1 MSTDRVRLRRGPAGA
16 ALDVLLT
23 DAAVGNPASRAL
35 RQPRVLAG
43 LAAKV
48 ATHPDRLA
56 CRAEGPD
63 R

>member
-1 MSTDRVRLRRGPAGA
+1 MSTDRVPLRRGPAGA

-48 ATHPDRLA
+48 ATHPDRLVR
-56 CRAEGPD
+56 RAGT
-63 R
+63 